1 MLNISVPML
10 RLLDVTELNTKIIY
24 GFNTIQSN
32 RILRYDARKRSRYN
46 DEITSLTWHQS
57 WRVWKTK
64 NVFQGKF
71 DCVII
76 ELIDGGVTNKMLLLS
91 TCCYSFYFK

>member
-32 RILRYDARKRSRYN
+32 RILRYDARKRSRYT

-57 WRVWKTK
+57 CRVWKTK
-64 NVFQGKF
+64 TFFREN
-71 DCVII
+71 
-76 ELIDGGVTNKMLLLS
+76 LIAL
-91 TCCYSFYFK
+91 